1 MGFPFILLISL
12 EGVHRCPILCS
23 SYYSSYIWTP
33 HSIFIFNNQINTSL
47 KYYVINGLPQSRL
60 LGIQGPTSLR
70 TQLILQIDLMTL
82 NCMYMRSCRTK
93 FSSLSNLVSCD
104 LQFNTY
110 IDQHNIVIW
119 RFVPHCLMWCIW
131 REWNSRSFEGREQS
145 IIKLKSFFFFSL
157 LKRCLVLPS
166 FSCFSL
172 PVLLDHCNLGSLCYL

>member
-1 MGFPFILLISL
+1 
-12 EGVHRCPILCS
+12 
-23 SYYSSYIWTP
+23 
-33 HSIFIFNNQINTSL
+33 
-47 KYYVINGLPQSRL
+47 
-60 LGIQGPTSLR
+60 
-70 TQLILQIDLMTL
+70 MTL

-131 REWNSRSFEGREQS
+131 WEWNSRSFEGREQS
-145 IIKLKSFFFFSL
+145 IFKLKSFFFFSL
-157 LKRCLVLPS
+157 LEWCLVLPS

-172 PVLLDHCNLGSLCYL
+172 PVLLDHCNLVSWCFCLFVHFLCTGLCVFNKIFMLLIKKKYTYIDQIWFMISPLYITCWFSDCWCLVRSHHFWLVYKYN